1 MTDRQ
6 KLIAGIL
13 SAIPALLLA
22 CTAWVQADAA
32 RKARSSEAGLGDNY
46 QAYVE
51 DRMARD
57 EALIREINELR
68 LRLAYCD
75 MPKGI
80 HAQIAVEPTDLDA
93 LAAQGG
99 YRFQKE
105 TIR

>member
-6 KLIAGIL
+6 KLVATIL
-13 SAIPALLLA
+13 GAIPALLLA

-46 QAYVE
+46 QSYVE

-75 MPKGI
+75 LPDGI
-80 HAQIAVEPTDLDA
+80 RAQIAVEPTDLDA

-99 YRFQKE
+99 YRFKKE
-105 TIR
+105 K